1 MKIITISVDDELYR
15 KSRQK
20 ATGAEW
26 FGNSDIERV
35 SAAMDC
41 GV

>member
-1 MKIITISVDDELYR
+1 MKIITISVDDELNR

-20 ATGAEW
+20 AAVAEW
-26 FGNSDIERV
+26 FGNSSIERV

-41 GV
+41 RV

>member
-20 ATGAEW
+20 AAGTEW
-26 FGNSDIERV
+26 FGNSGIP
-35 SAAMDC
+35 
-41 GV
+41 